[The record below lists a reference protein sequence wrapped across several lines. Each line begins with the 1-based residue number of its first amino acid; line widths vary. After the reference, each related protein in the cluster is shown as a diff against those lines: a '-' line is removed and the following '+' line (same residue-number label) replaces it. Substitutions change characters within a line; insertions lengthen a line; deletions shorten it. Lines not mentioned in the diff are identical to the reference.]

1 MKHPRHLAAAT
12 TNSTLEGNT
21 MASIKLDTVRSGVKL
36 LSGLMKEADNHL
48 VEANGDK
55 KVSNFELKA
64 FKDNFGDGGSMD
76 KAMSA
81 VHKYAQ
87 AKFKVR
93 NPSTTQLNQALA
105 DAMRFTARADI
116 DKSKDLSPTERKSM
130 AKTWD
135 SVVEF
140 AKEYKGTSV
149 RDIVSPRGAP

>member
-1 MKHPRHLAAAT
+1 
-12 TNSTLEGNT
+12 

-36 LSGLMKEADNHL
+36 LSGLMKAADN
-48 VEANGDK
+48 VEDYNLQKANGDK
-55 KVSNFELKA
+55 KVTPFELKD
-64 FKDNFGDGGSMD
+64 FKDNYGDGGSMD

-81 VHKYAQ
+81 VHRYAQ

-93 NPSTTQLNQALA
+93 NPSATQLNQALA

-116 DKSKDLSPTERKSM
+116 DKSKDLSPTERKSL

>member
-1 MKHPRHLAAAT
+1 
-12 TNSTLEGNT
+12 

-36 LSGLMKEADNHL
+36 LSGLMKAADTEL
-48 VEANGDK
+48 AEANADK

-76 KAMSA
+76 KAMAA

-87 AKFKVR
+87 AKYGVR
-93 NPSTTQLNQALA
+93 NPSTTQLNKALA
-105 DAMRFTARADI
+105 DAMQFTARADI
-116 DKSKDLSPTERKSM
+116 DKSKDLSPTERKAL

-149 RDIVSPRGAP
+149 RDIVTPRGAP